1 MERRIGRHSMQR
13 SLGSLASIRNHT
25 MSRAIVEGYATGLRR
40 WALGAAIGASALV
53 ALGSMADAQSAG
65 AFTGM
70 AGVWSGSGTVSLDN
84 GQSERIRCK
93 ATYAVSSDGTGLNQ
107 TLTCASDSYK
117 FDLKSN
123 VLAKAGVLSGTW
135 SEASRNVSGSL
146 EGRAS
151 SGQFDVVVSAPTFTA
166 NLSLTTQGNKQKVT
180 IRSEG
185 AFRSASISLARS

>member
-1 MERRIGRHSMQR
+1 
-13 SLGSLASIRNHT
+13 
-25 MSRAIVEGYATGLRR
+25 
-40 WALGAAIGASALV
+40 
-53 ALGSMADAQSAG
+53 MAEAQSAG

-117 FDLKSN
+117 FDLRSN

>member
-1 MERRIGRHSMQR
+1 
-13 SLGSLASIRNHT
+13 
-25 MSRAIVEGYATGLRR
+25 
-40 WALGAAIGASALV
+40 
-53 ALGSMADAQSAG
+53 MADAQSAG

-117 FDLKSN
+117 FDLRSN

>member
-1 MERRIGRHSMQR
+1 
-13 SLGSLASIRNHT
+13 
-25 MSRAIVEGYATGLRR
+25 
-40 WALGAAIGASALV
+40 
-53 ALGSMADAQSAG
+53 
-65 AFTGM
+65 
-70 AGVWSGSGTVSLDN
+70 VSLDN

-117 FDLKSN
+117 FDLRSN

>member
-1 MERRIGRHSMQR
+1 
-13 SLGSLASIRNHT
+13 

>member
-1 MERRIGRHSMQR
+1 M
-13 SLGSLASIRNHT
+13 T
-25 MSRAIVEGYATGLRR
+25 WAIVEGNATGLRR

-53 ALGSMADAQSAG
+53 GMASMASAQSPG
-65 AFTGM
+65 AFSGM
-70 AGVWSGSGTVSLDN
+70 AGVWSGSGSVALDN
-84 GQSERIRCK
+84 GQSERIRCR
-93 ATYAVSSDGTGLNQ
+93 ATYAVSRDGTGLNQ

-123 VLAKAGVLSGTW
+123 VLAKGGALSGNW

-151 SGQFDVVVSAPTFTA
+151 NGHFDVVVSAPSFTA

-185 AFRSASISLARS
+185 AFRSASITLARS